1 MRLTRRKR
9 TLALLAAVLCL
20 LTSVAQ
26 AAGSID
32 LTRKP
37 TLTLTYRDGKTAL
50 SGAKFSIYRVADADE
65 TGELTV
71 RSEFDEFDLDIRGKN
86 DRRWR
91 EMAQTLESYVLR
103 RELTPADSGKTDK
116 TGMLTFP
123 TQGKALAAG
132 LYLVIGERH
141 TQGGNDY
148 DAEPF
153 FVLLPTQ
160 DLENNEWVY
169 DVSAN
174 VKFGKTPVPDDGDT
188 VTRKVLKV
196 WDDDGAEDS
205 RPQEITVELLRN
217 GKVYDT
223 VKLSEKNNWRY
234 TWLDLDADTRWSVTE
249 KTVSGYTV
257 SITREGITFVVTN
270 TKKPERTDTPD
281 TPVKPSNPSKPSSPA
296 KPTLPQTGA
305 VWWHVEALTL
315 SGLVF
320 LILGALDRKT
330 EA

>member
-1 MRLTRRKR
+1 MTRRKR
-9 TLALLAAVLCL
+9 ALALLAAVLCL

-123 TQGKALAAG
+123 TQGKTLAAG

-160 DLENNEWVY
+160 DLEKNEWVY

-188 VTRKVLKV
+188 VTHKVLKV
-196 WDDDGAEDS
+196 WDDDGAEDN

-223 VKLSEKNNWRY
+223 VKLSERNNWRY
-234 TWLDLDADTRWSVTE
+234 TWLDLDADARWSVTE

-270 TKKPERTDTPD
+270 TKKPDRTDTPD

-305 VWWHVEALTL
+305 VWWHVEALAL

>member
-1 MRLTRRKR
+1 MTRRKR

-123 TQGKALAAG
+123 TQGKTLAAG

-153 FVLLPTQ
+153 FALLPTQ

-234 TWLDLDADTRWSVTE
+234 TWLDLDADACWSVTE

-270 TKKPERTDTPD
+270 TKKPDRTDTPD

-305 VWWHVEALTL
+305 VWWHVEALAL

>member
-1 MRLTRRKR
+1 MTRRKR
-9 TLALLAAVLCL
+9 ALALLAAVLCL

-32 LTRKP
+32 LTRQP
-37 TLTLTYRDGKTAL
+37 TPL

-103 RELTPADSGKTDK
+103 RELTPADSGKTDN

-123 TQGKALAAG
+123 TQGKTLAAG

-234 TWLDLDADTRWSVTE
+234 TWLDLDADARWSVTE

-270 TKKPERTDTPD
+270 TKKPDRTDTPD
-281 TPVKPSNPSKPSSPA
+281 TPVKPSNPSTPSSPA

-305 VWWHVEALTL
+305 VWWHVEALAL

>member
-1 MRLTRRKR
+1 MTRRKR
-9 TLALLAAVLCL
+9 TLALLATVLCL

-103 RELTPADSGKTDK
+103 REFTPTDSGKTDK

-123 TQGKALAAG
+123 TQGKTLAAG

-196 WDDDGAEDS
+196 WDDDGAGDS

-234 TWLDLDADTRWSVTE
+234 TWLDLDADARWSVTE

-270 TKKPERTDTPD
+270 TKKPDRTDTPD

-305 VWWHVEALTL
+305 VWWHVEALAL

>member
-1 MRLTRRKR
+1 MTRRKR

-123 TQGKALAAG
+123 TQGKTLAAG

-174 VKFGKTPVPDDGDT
+174 VKFSKTPVPDDGDT

-196 WDDDGAEDS
+196 WDDGNAAS
-205 RPQEITVELLRN
+205 RPQEITVQLLKD
-217 GKVYDT
+217 GVVYDT
-223 VKLSEKNNWRY
+223 VRLNAKNSWRY
-234 TWLDLDADTRWSVTE
+234 TWSKLPKYDASGRRITWTVTE
-249 KTVSGYTV
+249 TAVGGYTV
-257 SITREGITFVVTN
+257 SIRQEGVTFVVTN
-270 TKKPERTDTPD
+270 SRTPSTPAQPS
-281 TPVKPSNPSKPSSPA
+281 TPAGPS
-296 KPTLPQTGA
+296 LPQTGT
-305 VWWHVEALTL
+305 VWWPVGLLAVCGAALVL
-315 SGLVF
+315 AGLRC
-320 LILGALDRKT
+320 GKGKRDA
-330 EA
+330 

>member
-1 MRLTRRKR
+1 MTRRKR

-123 TQGKALAAG
+123 TQGKTLAAG

-148 DAEPF
+148 DTEPF

-205 RPQEITVELLRN
+205 RPREITVELLRN

-234 TWLDLDADTRWSVTE
+234 TWLDLDADARWSVTE

-270 TKKPERTDTPD
+270 TKKPDRTDTPD
-281 TPVKPSNPSKPSSPA
+281 TPVKLSNPSKPSSPA

-305 VWWHVEALTL
+305 VWWHVEALAL

>member
-1 MRLTRRKR
+1 MRSTWVSAPVSAR
-9 TLALLAAVLCL
+9 
-20 LTSVAQ
+20 SN
-26 AAGSID
+26 
-32 LTRKP
+32 
-37 TLTLTYRDGKTAL
+37 TAL
-50 SGAKFSIYRVADADE
+50 SGAKFSIARVADADE

-123 TQGKALAAG
+123 TQGKTLAAG

-234 TWLDLDADTRWSVTE
+234 TWLDLDADARWSVTE

-281 TPVKPSNPSKPSSPA
+281 TPVNPSNPSKPSSPT

-305 VWWHVEALTL
+305 VWWHVEALAL

>member
-1 MRLTRRKR
+1 MTRRKR

-103 RELTPADSGKTDK
+103 REFTPTDSGKTDK

-123 TQGKALAAG
+123 TQGKTLAAG

-174 VKFGKTPVPDDGDT
+174 VKFDKTPVPDDGDT

-196 WDDDGAEDS
+196 WDDDGAGDS

-223 VKLSEKNNWRY
+223 VKLSERNNWRY
-234 TWLDLDADTRWSVTE
+234 TWLDLDADARWSVTE

-270 TKKPERTDTPD
+270 TKKPDRTDTPD

-305 VWWHVEALTL
+305 VWWHVEALAL

>member
-1 MRLTRRKR
+1 MTRRKR
-9 TLALLAAVLCL
+9 ALALLAAVLCL
-20 LTSVAQ
+20 LTSIAQ

-123 TQGKALAAG
+123 PQGKTLAAG

-160 DLENNEWVY
+160 DLEKNEWVY

-196 WDDDGAEDS
+196 WDDGAEDS
-205 RPQEITVELLRN
+205 RPQESTVELLRN

-223 VKLSEKNNWRY
+223 VKMSEKNNWRY
-234 TWLDLDADTRWSVTE
+234 TWLDLDADARWSVTE
-249 KTVSGYTV
+249 KIVSGYTV

-270 TKKPERTDTPD
+270 TKRPNRTDTPD
-281 TPVKPSNPSKPSSPA
+281 TPVKPANPSKPSSPA
-296 KPTLPQTGA
+296 KPTLQQTGA
-305 VWWHVEALTL
+305 VWWHVEALAL

>member
-1 MRLTRRKR
+1 MTRRKR
-9 TLALLAAVLCL
+9 ALALLAAVLCL

-37 TLTLTYRDGKTAL
+37 TLMLTYRDGKTAL

-234 TWLDLDADTRWSVTE
+234 TWLDLDADARWSVTE

-281 TPVKPSNPSKPSSPA
+281 TPVNPSNPSQPSSPT

-305 VWWHVEALTL
+305 VWWHVEALAL

>member
-1 MRLTRRKR
+1 MTRRKR

-116 TGMLTFP
+116 TGMLTFH
-123 TQGKALAAG
+123 TQGKTLAAG

-196 WDDDGAEDS
+196 WDDGAEDS

-234 TWLDLDADTRWSVTE
+234 TWLDLDADARWSVTE

-270 TKKPERTDTPD
+270 TKKPDRTDTPD

-305 VWWHVEALTL
+305 VWWHVEALAL

>member
-1 MRLTRRKR
+1 MTRRKR
-9 TLALLAAVLCL
+9 TLALLATVLCL

-103 RELTPADSGKTDK
+103 REFTPTDSGKTDK

-123 TQGKALAAG
+123 TQGKTLAAG

-153 FVLLPTQ
+153 FALLPTQ

-174 VKFGKTPVPDDGDT
+174 VKFSKTPVPDDGDT

-196 WDDDGAEDS
+196 WDDDGAGDS

-234 TWLDLDADTRWSVTE
+234 TWLDLDADARWSVTE

-270 TKKPERTDTPD
+270 TKKPDRTDTPD

-305 VWWHVEALTL
+305 VWWHVEALAL

>member
-1 MRLTRRKR
+1 MTRRKR
-9 TLALLAAVLCL
+9 ALALLAAVLCL

-123 TQGKALAAG
+123 TQGKTLAAG
-132 LYLVIGERH
+132 LYLVIGERR

-196 WDDDGAEDS
+196 WDDDGEEDS

-234 TWLDLDADTRWSVTE
+234 TWLDLDADARWSVTE

-270 TKKPERTDTPD
+270 TKKPDRTDTPD

-305 VWWHVEALTL
+305 VWWHVEALAL

>member
-1 MRLTRRKR
+1 MTRRKR

-116 TGMLTFP
+116 TAMLTFP
-123 TQGKALAAG
+123 TQGKTLAAG

-281 TPVKPSNPSKPSSPA
+281 TPVKPSNPSKPSSPT

-305 VWWHVEALTL
+305 VWWHVEALAL

>member
-103 RELTPADSGKTDK
+103 REVTPADSGKTDK

-123 TQGKALAAG
+123 TQGKTLAAG
-132 LYLVIGERH
+132 LYLVIGERR

-234 TWLDLDADTRWSVTE
+234 TWLDLDADARWSVTE

-281 TPVKPSNPSKPSSPA
+281 TPVKPSNPSKPSSPT

-305 VWWHVEALTL
+305 VWWHVEALAL

>member
-1 MRLTRRKR
+1 MTRRKR
-9 TLALLAAVLCL
+9 ALALLAAVLCL

-123 TQGKALAAG
+123 TQGKTLAAG

-234 TWLDLDADTRWSVTE
+234 TWLDLDADARWSVTE

-281 TPVKPSNPSKPSSPA
+281 TPVKLSNPSKPSSPA

-305 VWWHVEALTL
+305 VWWHVEALAL

>member
-1 MRLTRRKR
+1 MTRRKR
-9 TLALLAAVLCL
+9 TLVLLAAVLCL
-20 LTSVAQ
+20 LTSVTQ

-37 TLTLTYRDGKTAL
+37 TLTLTYRDGKTTL

-123 TQGKALAAG
+123 TQGKTLAAG

-234 TWLDLDADTRWSVTE
+234 TWLDLDADARWSVTE

-257 SITREGITFVVTN
+257 SITREGITFVGTN
-270 TKKPERTDTPD
+270 TKTPDRTDTPD
-281 TPVKPSNPSKPSSPA
+281 TPLKPSNPSKPSSLA

-305 VWWHVEALTL
+305 VWWHVEALAL

>member
-1 MRLTRRKR
+1 MTRRKR
-9 TLALLAAVLCL
+9 TLVLLAAVLCL

-71 RSEFDEFDLDIRGKN
+71 RSALDEFDLDIRGKN

-123 TQGKALAAG
+123 TQGKTLAAG

-141 TQGGNDY
+141 TQGGNGY

-205 RPQEITVELLRN
+205 RPQEITVELHRN
-217 GKVYDT
+217 GKEYDT

-234 TWLDLDADTRWSVTE
+234 TWLDLDADARWSVTE

-270 TKKPERTDTPD
+270 TKKPDRTDTPD

-305 VWWHVEALTL
+305 VWWHVEALAL

>member
-1 MRLTRRKR
+1 MTRRKR
-9 TLALLAAVLCL
+9 TLALLATVLCL

-65 TGELTV
+65 TGELPV

-103 RELTPADSGKTDK
+103 REFTPTDSGKTDK

-123 TQGKALAAG
+123 TQGKTLAAG

-153 FVLLPTQ
+153 FALLPTQ

-196 WDDDGAEDS
+196 WDDDGAGDS

-234 TWLDLDADTRWSVTE
+234 TWLDLDADARWSVTE

-270 TKKPERTDTPD
+270 TKKPDRTDTPD

-305 VWWHVEALTL
+305 VWWHVEALAL

>member
-1 MRLTRRKR
+1 MTRRKR
-9 TLALLAAVLCL
+9 TLALLATVLCL

-37 TLTLTYRDGKTAL
+37 TLTLTYRDGKTTL

-123 TQGKALAAG
+123 TQGKTLAAG

-153 FVLLPTQ
+153 FALLPTQ

-205 RPQEITVELLRN
+205 RPQEITVELLRH

-223 VKLSEKNNWRY
+223 VQLSEKNNWRY
-234 TWLDLDADTRWSVTE
+234 TWLDLDADARWSVTE

-270 TKKPERTDTPD
+270 TKKPDRTDTPD

-305 VWWHVEALTL
+305 VWWHVEALAL

>member
-1 MRLTRRKR
+1 MTRRKR
-9 TLALLAAVLCL
+9 TLVLLAAVLCL

-71 RSEFDEFDLDIRGKN
+71 RSELDEFDLDIRGKN

-123 TQGKALAAG
+123 TQGKTLAAG

-141 TQGGNDY
+141 TQGGNGY

-205 RPQEITVELLRN
+205 RPQEITVELHRN
-217 GKVYDT
+217 GKEYDT

-234 TWLDLDADTRWSVTE
+234 TWLDLDADARWSVTE

-270 TKKPERTDTPD
+270 TKKPDRTDTPD

-305 VWWHVEALTL
+305 VWWHVEALAL

>member
-37 TLTLTYRDGKTAL
+37 TLTLTYRDGNTAL

-103 RELTPADSGKTDK
+103 RELTPADSRKTDK

-123 TQGKALAAG
+123 TQGKTLAAG

-174 VKFGKTPVPDDGDT
+174 VKFDKTPVPDDGDT

-234 TWLDLDADTRWSVTE
+234 TWLNLDADARWSVTE

-270 TKKPERTDTPD
+270 TKKPDRTDTPD

-305 VWWHVEALTL
+305 VWWHVEALAL

>member
-9 TLALLAAVLCL
+9 VFALLAAVLCL

-26 AAGSID
+26 AAGRID
-32 LTRKP
+32 LSRKP
-37 TLTLTYRDGKTAL
+37 TLTLSYRDGRTAL
-50 SGAKFSIYRVADADE
+50 SGATFSIYRVADADE

-71 RSEFDEFDLDIRGKN
+71 RSEFDDFDLDIRGTN
-86 DRRWR
+86 DSRWR
-91 EMAQTLESYVLR
+91 AMAQTLESYVLR

-116 TGMLTFP
+116 SGTLTFP
-123 TQGKALAAG
+123 TQGKKLPAG

-141 TQGGNDY
+141 TQGGYHY

-160 DLENNEWVY
+160 DLEKNEWVY

-174 VKFGKTPVPDDGDT
+174 VKFDKTPVPDDDDT

-205 RPQEITVELLRN
+205 RPREITVELLKN
-217 GKVYDT
+217 GRVYDT

-234 TWLDLDADTRWSVTE
+234 TWSDLDADARWTLTE

-270 TKKPERTDTPD
+270 TKKPDRTEPPD
-281 TPVKPSNPSKPSSPA
+281 TPPKPSHPSNPA

-305 VWWHVEALTL
+305 VWWHVEALAL
-315 SGLVF
+315 AGLGF
-320 LILGALDRKT
+320 LILGALDRKR

>member
-9 TLALLAAVLCL
+9 ALALLAAVLCL

-116 TGMLTFP
+116 TGMLTVP
-123 TQGKALAAG
+123 TQGKTLAAG

-305 VWWHVEALTL
+305 VWWHVEALAL

>member
-1 MRLTRRKR
+1 MTRRKR
-9 TLALLAAVLCL
+9 TLVLLAAVLCL

-50 SGAKFSIYRVADADE
+50 SGAQFSIYRVADADE

-123 TQGKALAAG
+123 TQGKTLAAG

-153 FVLLPTQ
+153 FALLPTQ

-205 RPQEITVELLRN
+205 RPREITVELLRN

-234 TWLDLDADTRWSVTE
+234 TWLDLDADARWSVTE

-270 TKKPERTDTPD
+270 TKKPDRTDTPD
-281 TPVKPSNPSKPSSPA
+281 TPVKPSNPSSPA

-305 VWWHVEALTL
+305 VWWHVEALAL

>member
-1 MRLTRRKR
+1 MTRRKR

-123 TQGKALAAG
+123 TQGKTLAAG

-141 TQGGNDY
+141 KQGGNDY

-169 DVSAN
+169 DVSPN

-223 VKLSEKNNWRY
+223 VKLSEEKNWRY
-234 TWLDLDADTRWSVTE
+234 TWLDLDADARWSVTE

-257 SITREGITFVVTN
+257 SITREGMTFVVTN
-270 TKKPERTDTPD
+270 TKKPDRTDTPD

-305 VWWHVEALTL
+305 VWWHVEALAL

>member
-1 MRLTRRKR
+1 MTRRKR
-9 TLALLAAVLCL
+9 TLVLLAAVLCL

-37 TLTLTYRDGKTAL
+37 TLTLTCRDGKTAL

-65 TGELTV
+65 TGELTA

-123 TQGKALAAG
+123 TQGKTLAAG

-234 TWLDLDADTRWSVTE
+234 TWLDLDADARWSVTE

-270 TKKPERTDTPD
+270 TKKPDRTDTPD

-305 VWWHVEALTL
+305 VWWHVEALAL

-320 LILGALDRKT
+320 LLLGALDRKT

>member
-1 MRLTRRKR
+1 MTRRKR
-9 TLALLAAVLCL
+9 TLVLLAAVLCL

-116 TGMLTFP
+116 IGMLTFP
-123 TQGKALAAG
+123 TQGKTLAAG

-234 TWLDLDADTRWSVTE
+234 TWLDLDADARWSVTE

-270 TKKPERTDTPD
+270 TKKPDRTDTPD
-281 TPVKPSNPSKPSSPA
+281 TPAKPSNPSKPSSPA

-305 VWWHVEALTL
+305 VWWHVEALAL

>member
-1 MRLTRRKR
+1 MTRRKR

-71 RSEFDEFDLDIRGKN
+71 RFEFDEFDLDIRGKN

-123 TQGKALAAG
+123 MQGKTLAAG

-160 DLENNEWVY
+160 DLENNKWVY

-234 TWLDLDADTRWSVTE
+234 TWLDLDADARWSVTE

-257 SITREGITFVVTN
+257 SITREGITFVATN
-270 TKKPERTDTPD
+270 TKKPDRTDTPD

-305 VWWHVEALTL
+305 VWWHVEALAL

>member
-1 MRLTRRKR
+1 MTRRKR
-9 TLALLAAVLCL
+9 TLALLATVLCL

-103 RELTPADSGKTDK
+103 RELTPADSGKTEK

-123 TQGKALAAG
+123 TQGKTLAAG

-141 TQGGNDY
+141 TQDGNDY

-217 GKVYDT
+217 GKEYDT

-234 TWLDLDADTRWSVTE
+234 TWLDLDADARWSVTE

-270 TKKPERTDTPD
+270 TKKPDRTDTPD

-305 VWWHVEALTL
+305 VWWHVEALAL

>member
-1 MRLTRRKR
+1 MTRRKR

-32 LTRKP
+32 LSRKP
-37 TLTLTYRDGKTAL
+37 TLTLTCRDGKTAL

-103 RELTPADSGKTDK
+103 RELAPTDSGKTDK
-116 TGMLTFP
+116 AGMLTFP
-123 TQGKALAAG
+123 TQRKTLPAG

-234 TWLDLDADTRWSVTE
+234 TWLDLDADARWSVTE

-270 TKKPERTDTPD
+270 TKKPDRTDTPD

-305 VWWHVEALTL
+305 VWWHVEALAL

>member
-1 MRLTRRKR
+1 MTRRKR
-9 TLALLAAVLCL
+9 TLVLLAAVLCL

-103 RELTPADSGKTDK
+103 REFTPTDSGKTDK

-123 TQGKALAAG
+123 TQGKTLAAG

-196 WDDDGAEDS
+196 WDDDGAGDS

-234 TWLDLDADTRWSVTE
+234 TWLDLEADARWSVTE

-270 TKKPERTDTPD
+270 TKKPDRTDTPD

-305 VWWHVEALTL
+305 VWWHVEALAL

>member
-1 MRLTRRKR
+1 MTRRKR
-9 TLALLAAVLCL
+9 TLVLLAAVLCL

-123 TQGKALAAG
+123 TQGKTLAAG

-234 TWLDLDADTRWSVTE
+234 TWLDLDADARWSVTE

-270 TKKPERTDTPD
+270 TKKPDRTDTPD
-281 TPVKPSNPSKPSSPA
+281 TPVKPSNPSKPSSLT

-305 VWWHVEALTL
+305 VWWHVEALAL

>member
-1 MRLTRRKR
+1 MTRRKR
-9 TLALLAAVLCL
+9 TLVLLAAVLCL

-50 SGAKFSIYRVADADE
+50 SGAKFSICRVADADE

-123 TQGKALAAG
+123 TQGKTLAAG

-141 TQGGNDY
+141 TQDGNDY

-223 VKLSEKNNWRY
+223 VNISVQGVQ
-234 TWLDLDADTRWSVTE
+234 TR
-249 KTVSGYTV
+249 
-257 SITREGITFVVTN
+257 
-270 TKKPERTDTPD
+270 
-281 TPVKPSNPSKPSSPA
+281 
-296 KPTLPQTGA
+296 
-305 VWWHVEALTL
+305 
-315 SGLVF
+315 
-320 LILGALDRKT
+320 
-330 EA
+330 

>member
-1 MRLTRRKR
+1 MTRRKR
-9 TLALLAAVLCL
+9 TLVLLAAVLCL

-37 TLTLTYRDGKTAL
+37 TLTLTCRDGKTAL

-123 TQGKALAAG
+123 TQGKTLAAG

-141 TQGGNDY
+141 TQDGNDY

-234 TWLDLDADTRWSVTE
+234 TWLDLDADARWSVTE

-270 TKKPERTDTPD
+270 TKKPDRTDTPD

-305 VWWHVEALTL
+305 VWWHVEALAL

>member
-1 MRLTRRKR
+1 MTRRKR

-37 TLTLTYRDGKTAL
+37 TLTLTCRDGKTAL

-71 RSEFDEFDLDIRGKN
+71 RSEFDEFDLDIRRKN

-123 TQGKALAAG
+123 TQGKTLAAG

-234 TWLDLDADTRWSVTE
+234 TWLNLDADARWSVTE

-270 TKKPERTDTPD
+270 TKKPDRTDTPD

-305 VWWHVEALTL
+305 VWWHVEALAL

>member
-1 MRLTRRKR
+1 MTRRKR

-103 RELTPADSGKTDK
+103 REFTPTDSGKTDK

-123 TQGKALAAG
+123 TQGKTLEAG

-153 FVLLPTQ
+153 FALLPTQ

-196 WDDDGAEDS
+196 WDDDGAGDS

-234 TWLDLDADTRWSVTE
+234 TWLDLDADARWSVTE

-270 TKKPERTDTPD
+270 TKKPDRTDTPD

-305 VWWHVEALTL
+305 VWWHVEALAL